1 MSKILEG
8 IELSQKNTIL
18 ESLVDS
24 VIDSKTDQE
33 LNDMIEFIQENREIL
48 SVKFNPPLFK

>member
-1 MSKILEG
+1 MSKIFEG

-18 ESLVDS
+18 ESLVDGI
-24 VIDSKTDQE
+24 IDSKTDQE

>member
-33 LNDMIEFIQENREIL
+33 LNEMIEFIQENREIL